1 MLTAIRLAWG
11 ILSSLFSICLPS
23 ITNWQILALIGGPIL
38 LSIFL
43 EELSRYLYM
52 RQLGS

>member
-1 MLTAIRLAWG
+1 MLTVIRLAWG
-11 ILSSLFSICLPS
+11 IFSSLLAICLPTIS
-23 ITNWQILALIGGPIL
+23 NWQILALIGGPIL

-43 EELSRYLYM
+43 EELSRYLYI

>member
-11 ILSSLFSICLPS
+11 ILSSLLAICLPS
-23 ITNWQILALIGGPIL
+23 ISNWQILALIGVPIL
-38 LSIFL
+38 LSILL
-43 EELSRYLYM
+43 EELSNYLCM